1 MVKLVKNK
9 TRRYKG
15 RTADELRAERRQRL
29 LNAGLKLFS
38 EKGYANAP
46 IELICSTA
54 KVTTRHFYEQFKGR
68 EALLK
73 ALFLQI
79 LDEAGAHI
87 LSTLSDDN
95 LPLDMRMTKAV
106 RIGSQ
111 FLLDD
116 PRRARIACIE
126 TIGVSREMEK
136 LRRQVIH
143 NLAGIIQQYCDQ
155 MAADGLI
162 PERNYH
168 LPSIAL
174 VGAMLELL
182 VESLSK
188 DSALEPEDF
197 GRELIL
203 ILRALQI
210 GAQHYADAAK
220 STPKS

>member
-1 MVKLVKNK
+1 MVTVTKSK

-15 RTADELRAERRQRL
+15 RTTDELRAERRQRL
-29 LNAGLKLFS
+29 LDAGLKLFS
-38 EKGYANAP
+38 HKGYANSP

-79 LDEAGAHI
+79 LEEANTRI
-87 LSTLSDDN
+87 ISTLSDEK

-106 RIGSQ
+106 RVGSQ
-111 FLLDD
+111 FLLEDQ
-116 PRRARIACIE
+116 RRARIACIE

-143 NLAGIIQQYCDQ
+143 NLAAIIEEYCDQ
-155 MAADGLI
+155 MVADGLI
-162 PERNYH
+162 PKRNYH

-182 VESLSK
+182 VESLNK
-188 DSALEPEDF
+188 DSKLEPEAF

-210 GAQHYADAAK
+210 GAQHYAVAAK
-220 STPKS
+220 